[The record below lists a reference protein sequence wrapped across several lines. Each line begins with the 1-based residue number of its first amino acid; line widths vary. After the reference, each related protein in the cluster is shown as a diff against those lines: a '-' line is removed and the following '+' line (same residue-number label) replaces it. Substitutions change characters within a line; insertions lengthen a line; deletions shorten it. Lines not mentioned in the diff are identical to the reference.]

1 MQNRHA
7 RTMRLVRVCH
17 WWSHCLQCSVLTE
30 LTGLVASNNAKS
42 PFRGTLLS
50 ILSLPGTPTRFTS
63 HSTTDER
70 SPETQL
76 KGEEVYSS
84 PGNRLR
90 TVSRIFLASCTLFAT
105 AAISLGERPE
115 ISSSRARRTA
125 AMMEAAMTSVGA

>member
-1 MQNRHA
+1 MQNSPMREP
-7 RTMRLVRVCH
+7 MRLVRVYH
-17 WWSHCLQCSVLTE
+17 WWSHCLQSSVLTE
-30 LTGLVASNNAKS
+30 LTGLVASNIANRRLRDAS
-42 PFRGTLLS
+42 S

-63 HSTTDER
+63 HSPTDER

-125 AMMEAAMTSVGA
+125 VMMEAAMTSVGA

>member
-1 MQNRHA
+1 VTPAPAHSRSRANGGQQSNSPPR
-7 RTMRLVRVCH
+7 CYG
-17 WWSHCLQCSVLTE
+17 SVPIKEE
-30 LTGLVASNNAKS
+30 LSEALCA
-42 PFRGTLLS
+42 F
-50 ILSLPGTPTRFTS
+50 
-63 HSTTDER
+63 HSTTYER

-76 KGEEVYSS
+76 KGNGVYSS

>member
-7 RTMRLVRVCH
+7 RAMWLVRVCH
-17 WWSHCLQCSVLTE
+17 WWSHCLQCSFDQAHRARRIEQCEIAVLRD
-30 LTGLVASNNAKS
+30 AS
-42 PFRGTLLS
+42 S

-125 AMMEAAMTSVGA
+125 AMMEASMTSVGA

>member
-1 MQNRHA
+1 MVEGRG
-7 RTMRLVRVCH
+7 TK
-17 WWSHCLQCSVLTE
+17 E
-30 LTGLVASNNAKS
+30 LTGCAGLK
-42 PFRGTLLS
+42 
-50 ILSLPGTPTRFTS
+50 PGTNPFQS
-63 HSTTDER
+63 SSKSR